1 MFDDE
6 NLKILLSGIGRWNFG
21 SFDSGENRYVLEVRF
36 AEDIKIYGATAQ
48 LHCLFEM
55 AA

>member
-6 NLKILLSGIGRWNFG
+6 NLRILLSGIGRWNFG
-21 SFDSGENRYVLEVRF
+21 SFGSGKNRCVLEIRF
-36 AEDIKIYGATAQ
+36 AEVKKIYSATAQ